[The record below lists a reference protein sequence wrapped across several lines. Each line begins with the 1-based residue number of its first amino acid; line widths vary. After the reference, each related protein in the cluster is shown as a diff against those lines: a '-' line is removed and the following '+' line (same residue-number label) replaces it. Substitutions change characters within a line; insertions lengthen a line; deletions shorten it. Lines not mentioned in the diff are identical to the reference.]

1 MKNDRAWKMQEEHG
15 RLQGPGVELCPY
27 TTDDNLVTWIHLP
40 EGRLGHS
47 VFLRAKEKIFNEIW

>member
-1 MKNDRAWKMQEEHG
+1 MQEEHG